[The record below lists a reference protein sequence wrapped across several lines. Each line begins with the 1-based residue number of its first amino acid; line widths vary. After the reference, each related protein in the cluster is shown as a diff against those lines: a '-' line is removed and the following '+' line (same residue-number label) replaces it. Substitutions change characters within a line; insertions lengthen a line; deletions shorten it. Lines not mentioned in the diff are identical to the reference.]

1 MLEINDE
8 NQLQI
13 SKVAKLKLNNSVKAQ
28 ETICLLDVDEYT
40 SAIYALEEIRNS
52 VVAEQ
57 KYLPI

>member
-28 ETICLLDVDEYT
+28 ERD
-40 SAIYALEEIRNS
+40 
-52 VVAEQ
+52 
-57 KYLPI
+57 YLSLRCR